1 VYVVSLYIIPNEHA
15 PPTSCQK
22 TTLLHSAFFQRKISQ
37 ARSETVDEKPSFKN
51 AFAKRRCIILADGFY
66 EWQKTEKTK
75 QPWYFKL
82 PSGNLFGF
90 AGLWEVWKNSEGQKY
105 NSCTILTTIDNEL
118 VKHVHDRMPVILR
131 PNTINDW
138 LNPDTHDI
146 DQLKEI
152 LSDGK
157 VKNLK
162 GYPVTNKINLPSN
175 NDPSCI
181 EPLITY
187 QDSGLWTN

>member
-1 VYVVSLYIIPNEHA
+1 MSG
-15 PPTSCQK
+15 K
-22 TTLLHSAFFQRKISQ
+22 KQRRLNSPGISGY
-37 ARSETVDEKPSFKN
+37 P
-51 AFAKRRCIILADGFY
+51 LAN
-66 EWQKTEKTK
+66 
-75 QPWYFKL
+75 PL
-82 PSGNLFGF
+82 SF

-105 NSCTILTTIDNEL
+105 NSCTILTTIASES

-131 PNTINDW
+131 PNTVNDW

-157 VKNLK
+157 VENFK
-162 GYPVTNKINLPSN
+162 GYPVTNKINSPSN

-181 EPLITY
+181 EPIE
-187 QDSGLWTN
+187 